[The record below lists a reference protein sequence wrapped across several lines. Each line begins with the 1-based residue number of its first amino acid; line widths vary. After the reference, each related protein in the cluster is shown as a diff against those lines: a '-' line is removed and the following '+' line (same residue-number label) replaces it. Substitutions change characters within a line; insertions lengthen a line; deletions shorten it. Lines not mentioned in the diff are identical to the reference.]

1 MTLQVLAQL
10 GANIDT
16 PKEGGFTPVFVASEF
31 GHTETIRLLAQLGAN
46 INTPMKTGATPV
58 FFAALSIAI
67 EKIKQ
72 KKNLPRL
79 TWRQNVISRER
90 PKLKCSQS
98 EVTL

>member
-1 MTLQVLAQL
+1 MALQVLAQL
-10 GANIDT
+10 GANIET
-16 PKEGGFTPVFVASEF
+16 PNK
-31 GHTETIRLLAQLGAN
+31 N
-46 INTPMKTGATPV
+46 GATPV
-58 FFAALSIAI
+58 YVAAAFGYTETVKLLARLGANLDKRDNFGGTPLFAASSIAI